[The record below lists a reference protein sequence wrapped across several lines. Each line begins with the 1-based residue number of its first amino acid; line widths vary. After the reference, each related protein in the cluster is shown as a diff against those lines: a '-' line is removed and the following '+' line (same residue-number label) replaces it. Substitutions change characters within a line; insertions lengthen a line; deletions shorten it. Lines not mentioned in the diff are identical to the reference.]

1 MEKESSKVK
10 SLAKALHVL
19 ECFDNDKPELG
30 VTEIAKMLHLQK
42 STVHNIVSTYKDL
55 GYLQQNPETGKY
67 YLGIKLLQFSYII
80 NNHMGLRKFFLPYL
94 QEIANKV
101 NETVYLGI
109 PHDGDVMYIENQAP
123 SSSTSTRNILGEH
136 APMYCTG
143 LGKVML
149 AFLSDADREAAMDRP
164 FLPFTENTI
173 TTREALLA
181 ELAEIRRRGYAIDNM
196 EHEYGVICIAFPVFG
211 VDGRIVAAI
220 SASAPSLRFTPEVI
234 KQNAVIM
241 REILAPAQRI
251 L

>member
-1 MEKESSKVK
+1 MDNQTSKVK

-19 ECFDNDKPELG
+19 DCFSNDKPELG
-30 VTEIAKMLHLQK
+30 VTEIAKMLDLQK

-67 YLGIKLLQFSYII
+67 QLGVKLLQFSYII

-109 PHDGDVMYIENQAP
+109 PHGGDVLYIENQAP
-123 SSSTSTRNILGEH
+123 FNSVSTRNILGEH

-149 AFLSDADREAAMDRP
+149 AFLSDAEREEALDRP
-164 FLPFTENTI
+164 LTPFTENTI
-173 TTREALLA
+173 TTREALFA
-181 ELAEIRRRGYAIDNM
+181 ELEEIRRRGYAVDNM
-196 EHEYGVICIAFPVFG
+196 EHEYGVVCLALPVFG
-211 VDGRIVAAI
+211 AGGRIVAAV
-220 SASAPSLRFTPEVI
+220 SASAPSLRLTPDVI
-234 KQNAVIM
+234 KQNAVTM
-241 REILAPAQRI
+241 REILAPAQHM

>member
-1 MEKESSKVK
+1 MNNENSKVK

-19 ECFDNDKPELG
+19 ECFSNDKPELG
-30 VTEIAKMLHLQK
+30 VTEISKMLHLHK

-67 YLGIKLLQFSYII
+67 HLGIKLLQFSYII

-123 SSSTSTRNILGEH
+123 FNSVSTRNILGEH

-149 AFLSDADREAAMDRP
+149 AYLPDADRESAMDRP
-164 FLPFTENTI
+164 FFPFTENTI

-181 ELAEIRRRGYAIDNM
+181 ELGEIRRRGYAIDNM
-196 EHEYGVICIAFPVFG
+196 EHEYGVMCLAFPVFG
-211 VDGRIVAAI
+211 VDGRIVAAV
-220 SASAPSLRFTPEVI
+220 STSAPSLRFTPEVI
-234 KQNAVIM
+234 KQNAIVM
-241 REILAPAQRI
+241 REILAPAQHI